1 MSNGKQLVL
10 PADHKLA
17 ESQLP
22 AVAKS
27 ALGDI
32 PPSLKELYDRDPL
45 SLTRPELNSIV
56 EVLRQQRKNF
66 TEAEAEAK
74 NAGRRVNA
82 KKAVKGETKQ
92 LSSLKTLLEDL

>member
-1 MSNGKQLVL
+1 MSKQLLL

-17 ESQLP
+17 ESP
-22 AVAKS
+22 VTAVAKS

-45 SLTRPELNSIV
+45 SLTRPELNAIV

-66 TEAEAEAK
+66 TEAESEAK
-74 NAGRRVNA
+74 NQGRRVNA
-82 KKAVKGETKQ
+82 KKAIAAPKGQ
-92 LSSLKTLLEDL
+92 SASLKLLLEDL